1 MEFKIRCSA
10 IGQIM
15 TNGRTKGQLSKTTQS
30 YCETW
35 LKEQIYKKRKEFS
48 SKYTDKGIIEEDA
61 NIDFANKMLNISGLK
76 NEDFFENEFMK
87 GTPDVILEDEIIDIK
102 SSWDCFTFPIFDTE
116 INDNYFYQLQG
127 YMELTGKKKA
137 RLVYVLGATPYSI
150 LQSEANKLKYTSGY
164 DFDEALEI
172 VRKKHDYSHVL
183 DDLKIKV
190 FNVDYDADVIERIN
204 QRVEECRVFINK
216 FNSI

>member
-1 MEFKIRCSA
+1 MKFKIRCSA

-15 TNGRTKGQLSKTTQS
+15 TNARTKGQLSKTTQS

-61 NIDFANKMLNISGLK
+61 NIDFANKMLNISGIK
-76 NEDFFENEFMK
+76 NEGFFENEFLT

-102 SSWDCFTFPIFDTE
+102 SSWDCFTFPIFDTD
-116 INDNYFYQLQG
+116 INKDYFYQLQG

-137 RLVYVLGATPYSI
+137 RLVYVLGSTPCSI

-190 FNVDYDADVIERIN
+190 FNVDYDADVVERIK